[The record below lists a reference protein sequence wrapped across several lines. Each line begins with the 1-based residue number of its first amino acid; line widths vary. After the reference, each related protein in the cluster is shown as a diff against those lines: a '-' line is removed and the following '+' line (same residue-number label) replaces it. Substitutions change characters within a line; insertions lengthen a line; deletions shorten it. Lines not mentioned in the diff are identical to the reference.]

1 MVAKKKAQIIRC
13 PRGGFVAKQG
23 VTSCDLCHFR
33 FLCHRKDTPDAR
45 NGLCSIFKRKGP
57 GVVRR
62 EQFMEARVEAL
73 EKRMDA
79 FESMSRGM
87 I

>member
-1 MVAKKKAQIIRC
+1 MERRMTEQS
-13 PRGGFVAKQG
+13 

-33 FLCHRKDTPDAR
+33 FMCHRKDTPDAR
-45 NGLCSIFKRKGP
+45 NGLCSIFKRRGT

-62 EQFMEARVEAL
+62 EQFTEARLAAL
-73 EKRMDA
+73 ENRMDV
-79 FESMSRGM
+79 FEFTLRSKGM